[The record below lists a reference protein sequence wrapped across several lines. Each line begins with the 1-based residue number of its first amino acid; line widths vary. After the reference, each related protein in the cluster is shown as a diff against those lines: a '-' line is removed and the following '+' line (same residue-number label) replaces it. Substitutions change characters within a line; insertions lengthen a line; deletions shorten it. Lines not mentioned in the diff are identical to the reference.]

1 MERVWTRWYWWFLV
15 LFPML
20 ELTKTR
26 GGPVSWLV
34 SNQSYPAFLCFST
47 LEMYK
52 FFKTKTIKRKM
63 MKFCLSIPGDRSVSN
78 FNKSASGES
87 QNIMAEYVIESW
99 KCQLENFWRV
109 SNMDDQLYFWQLK
122 DIWVLIPKAE
132 LDREGELTSTW
143 WQS

>member
-1 MERVWTRWYWWFLV
+1 
-15 LFPML
+15 
-20 ELTKTR
+20 
-26 GGPVSWLV
+26 
-34 SNQSYPAFLCFST
+34 
-47 LEMYK
+47 MYK

-109 SNMDDQLYFWQLK
+109 SNMDYQLYFWQLK

-132 LDREGELTSTW
+132 LDREGEHQRDDSPSWVPVDWRIFLKKCWYWLKPSGILSWMFTIHNILNSPLW
-143 WQS
+143 NPNVLIN